1 MSAPV
6 ALITGA
12 GRGIG
17 RASAIELSS
26 RGYSI
31 LLVSRTETELRET
44 EKRCG
49 VACAIATADIAK
61 PQAARDAVQKALDRF
76 GRLDAVVHCAGLAP
90 ILKIEETTD
99 HQWHDVI
106 NTNLSAAFYLARA
119 AWSTFLKQG
128 AGVIVN
134 ISSLAARDPFVG
146 FTAYAAAKA
155 GVNLLGLSLARE
167 GQPHNIRVHTVA
179 PGATETAMFRKLLTP
194 EQFGPEKTLDPAD
207 VARVVAQCVTG
218 ELQHTSGEVIWVHKT
233 V

>member
-1 MSAPV
+1 MSQPV

-17 RASAIELSS
+17 RAVAQELS
-26 RGYSI
+26 RREYA
-31 LLVSRTETELRET
+31 LMLVSRTEKELRET
-44 EKRCG
+44 EKLTKI
-49 VACAIATADIAK
+49 ACVFAKDIAK
-61 PQAARDAVQKALDRF
+61 PQAAKDAVQKCLERF
-76 GRLDAVVHCAGLAP
+76 GRIDAVVHCAGLAP

-99 HQWHDVI
+99 QQWRDVI
-106 NTNLSAAFYLARA
+106 DTNLSAAFYLARA
-119 AWSTFLKQG
+119 AWPIFVKQNG
-128 AGVIVN
+128 GVIVN

-167 GQPHNIRVHTVA
+167 GQAHGIRVHTVA
-179 PGATETAMFRKLLTP
+179 PGATETQMFRKLMTP
-194 EQFGPEKTLDPAD
+194 DQFPQEKTLGPAD

-218 ELQHTSGEVIWVHKT
+218 DLKHTSGEVIWVHKT